1 MANLFEAYKKRLET
15 ANFVYNKAT
24 GGQLNESKKLVIAKC
39 LENTDRFLNEAFANS
54 VGTNRSDMGLK
65 NGALVA

>member
-39 LENTDRFLNEAFANS
+39 L
-54 VGTNRSDMGLK
+54 
-65 NGALVA
+65 